1 MKLISNAMDVRI
13 KRIVIEN
20 FRSIHKACVVFPNSD
35 ENSIIEERPSV
46 LGLYGQNG
54 SGKTSI
60 VLALNVVKRILS
72 GEGLVNEDKKL
83 IRFGAD
89 KCSIDVTFLMS
100 FSMVGSEGE
109 IPKSETT
116 AFVEANYA
124 FDIAC
129 AAGEQSGK
137 EQMVVKN
144 EILKFRM
151 SAPCK
156 GIIIPKQIWFDT
168 RASQSDDKGVAF
180 GSKQK
185 FSILMGFDQ
194 SNMDKAKELKEKAQ
208 NEGKSFLFYREF
220 QNLLGDV
227 FKVVMEDSETMRIG
241 EMLASS
247 DSLDVLPKEDELS
260 EEQLMAVAFERQFSM
275 PYYVL
280 KVLRLFALE
289 CFHVVGT
296 STTGLVYGGTIPL
309 VMIRK
314 NRVDD
319 NYVPYRI
326 NLQRDAINCIPKNVF
341 PRVRET
347 IQNISIVLTKVV
359 PGLTIEVEEM
369 QPNENVCFVPYPNSI
384 AIELFSCRDGIKMP
398 LSMESDGIKKIVSI
412 MILLIAA
419 YNDSSVTVII
429 DEIDAGIFEY
439 LLGEILKVLSESAKG
454 QIVFTAHN
462 LRPLEVL
469 PAKDILFTTPN
480 PENPIVKIPNRGNSN
495 LRDTY
500 FRYIILGRQES
511 QVYIPTDRDDIDL
524 AFYCAGHPEE

>member
-1 MKLISNAMDVRI
+1 MKPISNAMDVRI
-13 KRIVIEN
+13 KRIVVEDL
-20 FRSIHKACVVFPNSD
+20 RSIHKACVDFPNSD
-35 ENSIIEERPSV
+35 EASIIEERPSV

-60 VLALNVVKRILS
+60 MLALNVVKRILT
-72 GEGLVNEDKKL
+72 GEGLVNEDKHL

-100 FSMVGSEGE
+100 FSMVGSKGE
-109 IPKSETT
+109 IPKNESTS
-116 AFVEANYA
+116 FVEVNYA
-124 FDIAC
+124 FDIVC
-129 AAGEQSGK
+129 AKDGKNGK
-137 EQMVVKN
+137 EQILVDN
-144 EILKFRM
+144 EVLKFRM
-151 SAPCK
+151 SSPDK

-168 RASQSDDKGVAF
+168 RKAMSDEKGVAF

-185 FSILMGFDQ
+185 FQMLMAFEK
-194 SNMDKAKELKEKAQ
+194 SNMDKAKELKEKAK
-208 NEGKSFLFYREF
+208 NEGRSFLFSRDF
-220 QNLLGDV
+220 QDFLGRISAD
-227 FKVVMEDSETMRIG
+227 VMENSETMKIG
-241 EMLASS
+241 ELLANS
-247 DSLDVLPKEDELS
+247 DSLDVLPKESELS
-260 EEQLMAVAFERQFSM
+260 EEQIISVAWERYFTM
-275 PYYVL
+275 PYYVI
-280 KVLRLFALE
+280 KVLRLFSLE

-309 VMIRK
+309 VMIRN

-319 NYVPYRI
+319 DYIPYRI
-326 NLQRDAINCIPKNVF
+326 NLQRDAINCVPKNVF
-341 PRVRET
+341 PRVRDT
-347 IQNISIVLTKVV
+347 IQKISTVLTKVV
-359 PGLTIEVEEM
+359 PGLTIEVEEF
-369 QPNENVCFVPYPNSI
+369 QPDSSVFFTPYPNSI
-384 AIELFSCRDGIKMP
+384 AIELLSCRDGMKMP

-419 YNDSSVTVII
+419 YNDPSVTVVI

-454 QIVFTAHN
+454 KIIFTAHN

-480 PENPIVKIPNRGNSN
+480 PECPTVKIPNRGNSN

-511 QVYIPTDRDDIDL
+511 QVYNPTDRDEIDM